1 VVEILIGLLK
11 DGGVPTLLALVAASA
26 IGGFLFRKL
35 RMRPQ
40 HCAQDWT

>member
-1 VVEILIGLLK
+1 MAACG
-11 DGGVPTLLALVAASA
+11 DVPTLLALAAAIA

-40 HCAQDWT
+40 HSAQDWT